1 MWIKPRGNSPRLH
14 SAMPLGLK
22 SAFLRPRRPTEG
34 CWGSDWPVLSP
45 RWPCEAVGEGQ
56 SGLESAFLRQRRL
69 SEGRWGSDW
78 AILSPGR
85 ASGAGGE
92 GQSGL
97 ESAFLRPRQHLQR
110 LSGSKEQFL
119 SQRRHSEGRWGSD
132 WAILSP
138 GRPTEGCWG
147 SDWSVLSPRRPA
159 EGVTEGRPEGPQP
172 MSSAGPMRKTSEK
185 AAPGR
190 QGGTNSTARSAMRAR
205 RFT

>member
-34 CWGSDWPVLSP
+34 CWGSNWPILSP
-45 RWPCEAVGEGQ
+45 RWPSEADGEGQ
-56 SGLESAFLRQRRL
+56 SGLKSAILRPRQHVQRLSGSKEPFLRQRRL

-85 ASGAGGE
+85 
-92 GQSGL
+92 
-97 ESAFLRPRQHLQR
+97 PP
-110 LSGSKEQFL
+110 
-119 SQRRHSEGRWGSD
+119 EGRWGSD
-132 WAILSP
+132 WP
-138 GRPTEGCWG
+138 F
-147 SDWSVLSPRRPA
+147 LSPRRPA

-205 RFT
+205 RST

>member
-1 MWIKPRGNSPRLH
+1 MILVRFKRNRQYALVVVDRYWKCPQKMANLWTKLFLTTTYPQKQAFLWIKPRGNSPRLH

-22 SAFLRPRRPTEG
+22 SAFLR
-34 CWGSDWPVLSP
+34 
-45 RWPCEAVGEGQ
+45 
-56 SGLESAFLRQRRL
+56 QRRL
-69 SEGRWGSDW
+69 
-78 AILSPGR
+78 
-85 ASGAGGE
+85 
-92 GQSGL
+92 
-97 ESAFLRPRQHLQR
+97 
-110 LSGSKEQFL
+110 
-119 SQRRHSEGRWGSD
+119 SEGRWGSD

-147 SDWSVLSPRRPA
+147 SDWPVLSPRRPA

-205 RFT
+205 RST